1 MMGTVTAPLAG
12 WQRKGNEMEKE
23 PTDFQVFLM
32 ALIFAPLL
40 YVLLWLSMA
49 LF

>member
-1 MMGTVTAPLAG
+1 M
-12 WQRKGNEMEKE
+12 QKE

-32 ALIFAPLL
+32 ALIFTPLV
-40 YVLLWLSMA
+40 YVLLWLAMA